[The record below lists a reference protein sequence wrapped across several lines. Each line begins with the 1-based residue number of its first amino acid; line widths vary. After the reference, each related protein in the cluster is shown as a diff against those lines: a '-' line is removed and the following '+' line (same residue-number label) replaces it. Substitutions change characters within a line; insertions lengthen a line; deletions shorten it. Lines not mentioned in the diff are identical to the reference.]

1 MSAPDVPDADT
12 PFAAVCIPVRG
23 DAARLQRCLAH
34 LAAQDWPSDHL
45 QVVVAVDGPDPDAE
59 KVARDAGVD
68 VVVLPTPSG
77 SYAARNAALDA
88 LRDEISVVAFT
99 DADCMPAPGFVRAHV
114 AALAGE
120 AALSGGAVEITLR
133 DRPSPAEFL
142 DSIVHLQQQSTV
154 EIQGYAATANL
165 AFRRAVIDE
174 LRFNSA
180 LQTGGDVEICERAA
194 RHGHRIV
201 YTADAVVVHPARQ
214 SIKAVAKKVWR
225 ICKGMPARPERWV
238 DRRFGPLLPVK
249 QVLWPI
255 ARARRVGASGGLL
268 WDVQLAV
275 LIYARKLLIRA
286 SAYRVKRK
294 ARR

>member
-1 MSAPDVPDADT
+1 VSDAEL
-12 PFAAVCIPVRG
+12 PAAAVCIPVRG
-23 DAARLQRCLAH
+23 DAARLARCLEH
-34 LAAQDWPSDHL
+34 LAAQEWPADRL
-45 QVVVAVDGPDPDAE
+45 QVVVAVDGPDPAVE

-68 VVVLPTPSG
+68 VVVLPVPSG
-77 SYAARNAALDA
+77 SYAARNAALDS
-88 LRDEISVVAFT
+88 LRDDVSVVAFT
-99 DADCMPAPGFVRAHV
+99 DADCLPQPGYVRAHV
-114 AALAGE
+114 AALAD

-142 DSIVHLQQQSTV
+142 DSIVHLQQKSTV

-165 AFRRAVIDE
+165 AFRREVIDA

-194 RHGHRIV
+194 RHGHEIV
-201 YTADAVVVHPARQ
+201 YTPDAVVVHPARQ
-214 SIKAVAKKVWR
+214 TTKSVAKKVWR

-255 ARARRVGASGGLL
+255 ARARRVGASRGLV
-268 WDVQLAV
+268 WDAQLGV
-275 LIYARKLLIRA
+275 LIYARKLVIRA
-286 SAYRVKRK
+286 SAYRVKRQ